1 MPLSPEYQAMF
12 EQLASAEPMPPL
24 WEMTPEQGRE
34 MYRAARPVITE
45 LAVGQIENQIIQSSD
60 AEIPIRIYYP
70 DGEGPFGTLLYFHG
84 GGWVIGDLD
93 TGDAVCRE
101 MSTLANVVVVSV
113 DYRMA
118 PEAIYPAAV
127 DDSYA
132 ALEWVGKN
140 KVLLKGNDKIGV
152 TGESAGGNLSAAVAL
167 KTRDLNGPVVDF
179 QCLVY
184 PVTDCDLSRQSYI
197 DNGSGYMLEVE
208 SMKWFWDTYC
218 PDEKKRLEP
227 YASPIRE
234 KNLESLPKALVVTAE
249 FDPLKDEGEAYAN
262 ALESSGIDVTYK
274 CYDGMI
280 HDFFSTAAAFPSSRT
295 GFLETVEAIKT
306 ELS

>member
-1 MPLSPEYQAMF
+1 
-12 EQLASAEPMPPL
+12 
-24 WEMTPEQGRE
+24 
-34 MYRAARPVITE
+34 
-45 LAVGQIENQIIQSSD
+45 
-60 AEIPIRIYYP
+60 
-70 DGEGPFGTLLYFHG
+70 
-84 GGWVIGDLD
+84 
-93 TGDAVCRE
+93 

-118 PEAIYPAAV
+118 PETIYPAAV

-208 SMKWFWDTYC
+208 SM
-218 PDEKKRLEP
+218 E
-227 YASPIRE
+227 
-234 KNLESLPKALVVTAE
+234 
-249 FDPLKDEGEAYAN
+249 
-262 ALESSGIDVTYK
+262 
-274 CYDGMI
+274 
-280 HDFFSTAAAFPSSRT
+280 
-295 GFLETVEAIKT
+295 
-306 ELS
+306 